1 MLVLNRPDCCL
12 DQFPNLH
19 VTLRNRKEFAL
30 ANCDVYDWRTEYKRL
45 MMCEPSIEATS
56 VTISAHDV
64 ASLTLCEVLVTAT
77 GKVFF
82 YSLGSKELELREEKS
97 EYTFLLYLSEKTHLG

>member
-1 MLVLNRPDCCL
+1 
-12 DQFPNLH
+12 
-19 VTLRNRKEFAL
+19 
-30 ANCDVYDWRTEYKRL
+30 

-97 EYTFLLYLSEKTHLG
+97 EYTILLYLSEKTHLG